1 MAFTRPA
8 LSLRLRIFILTAV
21 ALAPA
26 LLILGYNEVSLR
38 RSREAEIHALALR
51 FGQQASLEMQGI
63 ISGAE
68 GLLRAIARV
77 PAVRSFDPEACCVP
91 VNVMSWMAPSTSVR
105 RAKLGMLKNRR
116 GATHHARDCH
126 HRP

>member
-1 MAFTRPA
+1 MAITRPA

-26 LLILGYNEVSLR
+26 LSILGYNEISLR

-63 ISGAE
+63 INGAE

-77 PAVRSFDPEACCVP
+77 PAARSFDPEACCVP
-91 VNVMSWMAPSTSVR
+91 VNVTTPF
-105 RAKLGMLKNRR
+105 
-116 GATHHARDCH
+116 
-126 HRP
+126 